1 MVRWVGLMVL
11 SSVVAILPIQD
22 GKRVRVEDGPKY
34 ASDGQLLFPKEYRE
48 WVFLASGLDMSYDPK
63 PRTDGM
69 HMFNNVF
76 VNPAAYKVFQQT
88 GHWPDGTELVLENR
102 GAETGKSINVKGSTQ
117 SKELMGFEVH
127 VLDSTHAE
135 AQSGGKP
142 DGWEFYGF
150 QNAVSAKS
158 IARPASCY
166 SCHEAHAAVDTTFVQ
181 FYPTLMETAEKKQTL
196 SSAYLKEIS
205 GR

>member
-1 MVRWVGLMVL
+1 LLVL
-11 SSVVAILPIQD
+11 GSVVALGPVED

-48 WVFLASGLDMSYDPK
+48 WVFLSSGLDMSYDPK

-76 VNPAAYKVFQQT
+76 VNPAAYTAFQAT

-102 GAETGKSINVKGSTQ
+102 GAEAPKSINTKGNTQ
-117 SKELMGFEVH
+117 SKELLGFEVH
-127 VLDSTHAE
+127 VLDSAHAE
-135 AQSGGKP
+135 AKS

-150 QNAVSAKS
+150 QNTVSAKP
-158 IARPASCY
+158 IARPASWY
-166 SCHEAHAAVDTTFVQ
+166 SCHEAHAAVETTFVQ
-181 FYPTLMETAEKKQTL
+181 FYPTLTETAEKKQTL
-196 SSAYLKEIS
+196 SAAYLKEIS
-205 GR
+205 GK